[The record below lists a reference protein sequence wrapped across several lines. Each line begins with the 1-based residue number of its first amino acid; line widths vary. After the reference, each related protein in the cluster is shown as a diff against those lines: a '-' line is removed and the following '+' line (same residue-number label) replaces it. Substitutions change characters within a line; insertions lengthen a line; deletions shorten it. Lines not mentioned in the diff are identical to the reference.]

1 MTLKQFVKNL
11 FVSDA
16 AGAIVDFLKDVPNAA
31 GTLQKPEMRSL
42 LPILKQGEPLLTFL
56 ESPLGEV
63 VGTTLPFVKLA
74 TSLLKLYL
82 EKTKRE
88 ATLVEQ
94 VLLVS
99 QAAYLESF
107 QQQFLA
113 LPKAQDWLKRYGKK
127 AASAQVKSH
136 FKELADLALEPQEA
150 QKAILFFQES
160 RLAIAYNEAVVARM
174 QDFGQ
179 NASQFAE
186 KVARNTNRYMDGA
199 IADAGVDRLRQWYN
213 GMGREVWEKYFSLD
227 TYLSEQIKPLPIESV
242 FNEPFSFRDLYVPL
256 QAHFLKSDGEV
267 DEEQTAIGIEQIAQA
282 WLTDDRP
289 HSQVLFIQG
298 NPGRGKSVFCRMFAD
313 RVRQHEHPNWTPIL
327 IRLRDVRSLEK
338 DFEDTLQKAIDRDFA
353 DTDPGWLTDR
363 NLRFLFLLDGFDELL
378 MQGRTSGG
386 LEDFLKQVGRFQESY
401 DRNSEKRHR
410 VLITGRTLSLQKID
424 RQLPNNLLRVELLPL
439 DSELQVQ
446 WFVNWGR
453 LAGTEKMHAFQRF
466 LVDSRC
472 PDRVRELAGEPL
484 LLYLLAA
491 MHRDGQLTLDLL
503 ESASST
509 NAKVLIY
516 EKTIDWVLTKQR
528 TDRLNEEI
536 TELDTAALRR
546 ILAEAG
552 LCVVQSG
559 GECATIALI
568 ESRLKNDDAV
578 RSLLEQAQT
587 RLQESPLRNALAAF
601 YMQPGSKTGSV
612 EFAHKSFS
620 EFLFADRLKDA
631 IEDWTTQIDGRR
643 QSQDLVSDEV
653 LHWQLYDLLGYGG
666 LTPEI
671 VEYLM
676 ALLTKSASFDPVRL
690 FHRLEDFYL
699 RWCDGEFIDELDSE
713 NLPQKKLRSLRDQVQ
728 EVGGAIGLRQVDVY
742 TGLNVMILLVSVD
755 RYARDCDDLKAKIN
769 FYPCGQQESRTID
782 VVRFVR
788 ITSYADCIF
797 SHFFARRLGTYFK
810 GMHLNGAILRGAYLC
825 CTDFSGADLAG
836 ADLTSVNFGGAD
848 LSNANLSAASLK
860 FVNFGMT
867 TVSDSPMKGATLIGA
882 NLKYADLSCANL
894 TNADLSGAD
903 FSNANLWGISW
914 NNGTKWQK
922 AIGLETA
929 HNVPIALKQ
938 QLGLPLD

>member
-1 MTLKQFVKNL
+1 MTLKQFIRNL
-11 FVSDA
+11 FASDA
-16 AGAIVDFLKDVPNAA
+16 AGAIVDFAKDGLGTAE
-31 GTLQKPEMRSL
+31 TLQKPEIQAL
-42 LPILKQGEPLLTFL
+42 LPILKQGEPLLAFL

-74 TSLLKLYL
+74 TSLLRLYL
-82 EKTKRE
+82 EKTKQE

-113 LPKAQDWLKRYGKK
+113 LPKAQDWLKRHGKK
-127 AASAQVKSH
+127 AASAQVKLH

-179 NASQFAE
+179 NAGQFAE

-256 QAHFLKSDGEV
+256 QARFLKSDGEV
-267 DEEQTAIGIEQIAQA
+267 DEEQAAIGIEQIAQS

-313 RVRQHEHPNWTPIL
+313 RVRLHEHPNWTPIL
-327 IRLRDVRSLEK
+327 IRLRDVRSLGK
-338 DFEDTLQKAIDRDFA
+338 DFEDTLRKAIDRDFA

-386 LEDFLKQVGRFQESY
+386 LEDFLKQVGRFQESC

-424 RQLPNNLLRVELLPL
+424 RQLPSNLLRVELLPL

-472 PDRVRELAGEPL
+472 PDRVRDLAGEPL

-516 EKTIDWVLTKQR
+516 EKTIAWVLTKQR

-559 GECATIALI
+559 GECAAIAMI
-568 ESRLKNDDAV
+568 ESRLRGDDAV
-578 RSLLEQAQT
+578 RSLLEQAQS

-620 EFLFADRLKDA
+620 EFLFADRLKEA
-631 IEDWTTQIDGRR
+631 IEDWTDQREVRR
-643 QSQDLVSDEV
+643 QMSDRVEDKAM
-653 LHWQLYDLLGYGG
+653 HWQLYDLLGYGG

-676 ALLTKSASFDPVRL
+676 ALLTKSATFDPVRL

-728 EVGGAIGLRQVDVY
+728 ETGGAIGLRQVDVY
-742 TGLNVMILLVSVD
+742 TGLNVMILLFELH
-755 RYARDCDDLKAKIN
+755 RYGRSREELEKKIC
-769 FYPCGQQESRTID
+769 FYPCSQPGAKEFDESRLLKIIGYSDCVTVGAFRTIASSFISSSKLNSID
-782 VVRFVR
+782 LSKV
-788 ITSYADCIF
+788 D
-797 SHFFARRLGTYFK
+797 FFK
-810 GMHLNGAILRGAYLC
+810 
-825 CTDFSGADLAG
+825 
-836 ADLTSVNFGGAD
+836 VNLINAD
-848 LSNANLSAASLK
+848 LSNAYLAFAGLNDADHSNA
-860 FVNFGMT
+860 NF
-867 TVSDSPMKGATLIGA
+867 SNAILA
-882 NLKYADLSCANL
+882 FADLSDSDLIFADL
-894 TNADLSGAD
+894 RKADLVSTSLVNADLSGAD
-903 FSNANLWGISW
+903 LSGAILIDTDLKNISW
-914 NNGTKWQK
+914 DESTQWDGVED
-922 AIGLETA
+922 LETA
-929 HNVPIALKQ
+929 RNVPIALKQ
-938 QLGLPLD
+938 QLGLP